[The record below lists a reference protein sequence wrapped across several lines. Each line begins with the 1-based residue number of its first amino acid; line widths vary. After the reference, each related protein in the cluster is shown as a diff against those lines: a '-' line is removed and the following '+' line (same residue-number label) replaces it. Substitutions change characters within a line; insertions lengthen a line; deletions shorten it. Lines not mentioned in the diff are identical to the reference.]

1 MSVINDVKQR
11 VDIVELISD
20 YVPLQK
26 AGRNFKALCP
36 FHSEKNP
43 SFFVFPDQQT
53 WHCFG
58 ACNTG
63 GDVFAFIMKKE
74 GVDFGRALPLLARRA
89 GIVLNEP
96 TEAEKAKDVAAWIKE
111 KGAFIPLSADQIS
124 EYVGATYL
132 GGNYVSGTRFEEAY
146 DTAATVT
153 WEVES
158 ELGISSEYGPVT
170 KEYKLS
176 WTAGS

>member
-11 VDIVELISD
+11 VDIVELVAD

-63 GDVFAFIMKKE
+63 GDVFSFIMKKE
-74 GVDFGRALPLLARRA
+74 GIDFGQALHLLAQRA
-89 GIVLNEP
+89 GIVLREA
-96 TEAEKAKDVAAWIKE
+96 TETEKAKDEETKRLFEINERA
-111 KGAFIPLSADQIS
+111 S
-124 EYVGATYL
+124 EYYHHL
-132 GGNYVSGTRFEEAY
+132 LL
-146 DTAATVT
+146 DTAVGKKARSYLDSRKITLET
-153 WEVES
+153 IKKFRLGFSPDDWEA
-158 ELGISSEYGPVT
+158 I
-170 KEYKLS
+170 KKF
-176 WTAGS
+176 